1 MHLRIMGWATPY
13 KKCQTQEIMRLAVR
27 AILLLTM
34 HDDANEVAPDP
45 KKNKRA
51 RRQKKKG
58 KTIPPDIR
66 QLSKRLTEE
75 FLEGNVSF
83 EDFTEHMAS
92 LKGSLYRMN
101 TTKEETRTLL
111 REAKEMR
118 INLNALP
125 L

>member
-1 MHLRIMGWATPY
+1 
-13 KKCQTQEIMRLAVR
+13 MRLAVR
-27 AILLLTM
+27 TILLLTM
-34 HDDANEVAPDP
+34 HDDAEQVAPDR
-45 KKNKRA
+45 KKRA

-58 KTIPPDIR
+58 QTIPPDIR

-101 TTKEETRTLL
+101 TTKKETRTLL

-118 INLNALP
+118 IKLNALP